1 MSPIISTL
9 ANASAYGYRSLS
21 AAAAPVPAFQSIAT
35 VTASGG
41 ENLLSITSIPQTYK
55 SLQIRGI
62 VRSQR
67 ALNTVGGIEMYF
79 NSDNA
84 ATNYV
89 GHLLQGNG
97 SSASANSRTGGSV
110 FDSLGWYTMPF
121 ANTASNTY
129 GASITDIHD
138 YTSSNN
144 KTIRLFS
151 ACDTN
156 DTTGVLGLFSGLW
169 MNSAAITSINFN
181 SPGTNYFAAG
191 TTFALYGIKG

>member
-9 ANASAYGYRSLS
+9 ANASARGYRSF
-21 AAAAPVPAFQSIAT
+21 AAAAAGPAYESIAT

-41 ENLLSITSIPQTYK
+41 ENILTLTSIPQTYK

-62 VRSQR
+62 IRSQR

-84 ATNYV
+84 GTNYI
-89 GHLLQGNG
+89 GHILQGTG
-97 SSASANSRTGGSV
+97 SSVSANARTGGSF

-121 ANTASNTY
+121 ANIASNTY

-144 KTIRLFS
+144 KTVRLYS

-169 MNSAAITSINFN
+169 INSAAITSITFN

-191 TTFALYGIKG
+191 TSFALYGIKG